1 MSASISST
9 VARKSLGVIRIGFGA
24 AALVVPHFL
33 IKNFRT
39 KPEESEEAREK
50 AIAAQYAF
58 RLFGIRTVII
68 GLELLVLKGPA
79 LERAANLAPIIHGSD
94 TVSAFI
100 AAKYGPLPKRMGIM
114 LVAISAVNTGLSL
127 LARRR

>member
-1 MSASISST
+1 MPASISGA

-33 IKNFRT
+33 VKNFQA
-39 KPEESEEAREK
+39 KPEGPEASRDK

-68 GLELLVLKGPA
+68 GFELLLLKGAA

-94 TVSAFI
+94 TISAFI
-100 AAKYGPLPKRMGIM
+100 AAKYGPLPKRMGII
-114 LVAISAVNTGLSL
+114 LVAIPAVNTGLSV